1 MSNDSSVTLV
11 GNCSRDPEIRYTPS
25 GATVVTLGLVFNKRI
40 KNRYTQQY
48 EDGPAQFFDVKC
60 WGSLAENVAE
70 TIQKGNRIIVFG
82 ELEFRSWET
91 DAGEKRSKVEVNAQA
106 VGPDLRWATAQV
118 VKISRSDQTQGG
130 GYQQQAPAAASD
142 NPY

>member
-1 MSNDSSVTLV
+1 MSNDSAITLV
-11 GNCSRDPEIRYTPS
+11 GNCSRDPELRYTPT
-25 GATVVTLGLVFNKRI
+25 GQTVCTIGLVFNKRV
-40 KNRYTQQY
+40 KNKQTQEW

-70 TIQKGNRIIVFG
+70 SVFKGNRIIVFG

-118 VKISRSDQTQGG
+118 QKITRSDQTQGG
-130 GYQQQAPAAASD
+130 GYQQQAPAASD

>member
-1 MSNDSSVTLV
+1 MSNESSITIV
-11 GNCSRDPEIRYTPS
+11 GNCSREPEIRYTPS
-25 GATVVTLGLVFNKRI
+25 GAQVVTLGVVFNKRV
-40 KNRYTQQY
+40 KNRDTQQW

-70 TIQKGNRIIVFG
+70 SVTRGTRIIVFG

-91 DAGEKRSKVEVNAQA
+91 DAGEKRSKVEIKAESI
-106 VGPDLRWATAQV
+106 GPDLRWATAQV
-118 VKISRSDQTQGG
+118 QKITRSDSTQGG
-130 GYQQQAPAAASD
+130 GHQQQAPAADD